1 MFLIQV
7 FERLKREVKDV
18 EKKIVLINSDMNE
31 LNLGLSEEDRER
43 IKDTEVIFHC
53 AASVRFNDTLRFI
66 ININVRGTRDLLLLA
81 RDMPN
86 LKVRSPLYTTRMAQ
100 PTLSSL
106 VLKEF
111 IYYILVLLENLFI
124 QYVLL

>member
-43 IKDTEVIFHC
+43 IKDTEVIIHS

-86 LKVRSPLYTTRMAQ
+86 LKVYSSLYTNRMDQ
-100 PTLSSL
+100 PMLSSL